1 MESMLLKKSIE
12 GDIASFEELI
22 SKYNRYV
29 YNIAY
34 RMMGDEEDAKDMS
47 QEALL
52 KAFRSIRQFKMESN
66 FSTWLYRI
74 AINTCKDELRKRKE
88 QVVSLDTPIGDK
100 MTLGETLSDGDSA
113 NPILIY
119 EKAELK
125 VMIEKAL
132 DQLPEDGKNVVV
144 LKDLLGYSYEEIGEM
159 LEIPIGT
166 VRSRL
171 NRNRSALRKILQ
183 TEGRALYEL

>member
-1 MESMLLKKSIE
+1 M
-12 GDIASFEELI
+12 I

-88 QVVSLDTPIGDK
+88 QAVSLDTPIGDK